1 MQMIPQKMEQQV
13 DILGKIFVSDSQSLF
28 IAMLWLNDFCPEYFD
43 QSKATFLVVIV
54 WEKIN
59 YCPEQ

>member
-1 MQMIPQKMEQQV
+1 MEQQV

>member
-1 MQMIPQKMEQQV
+1 MEQLV
-13 DILGKIFVSDSQSLF
+13 ELGKIFVSDSQSQF

-43 QSKATFLVVIV
+43 LSIATFLVVIV

-59 YCPEQ
+59 YCREQ